1 MFTISQATELSLA
14 RLGDPKRTGW
24 RRGGLGDRGTGGQRG
39 VRSSRVDTQC
49 GRTVRSTLFL
59 LFFLERS
66 QKVGRGKEEEEEV
79 RRGR

>member
-24 RRGGLGDRGTGGQRG
+24 RGGLGDRGTGGQRG

-66 QKVGRGKEEEEEV
+66 QKVGRGKEEEEV